1 MQRLLW
7 VCVLSLLV
15 TVGCG
20 GGEEDPIL
28 VPATMAPTTAAPA
41 TLASTTTTTTLA
53 PTPTTA
59 APVMS
64 TTTTT
69 APVASTTTTTAPVA
83 STTAIPTTTEAEDVG
98 PLSVLVEVGDSLS
111 KIAKRYDTTT
121 EILAAINGICDVNQI
136 YVGQKILLAAVGSET
151 DDGVD
156 PEPISVTVIVEAGDS
171 LSKIAKQYDTTVDDL
186 MVANDMTDPNL
197 VLVGQELVVSGI
209 VPVVSDVEPPVC

>member
-1 MQRLLW
+1 MQRFLG

-15 TVGCG
+15 TAGCG

-59 APVMS
+59 APV
-64 TTTTT
+64 
-69 APVASTTTTTAPVA
+69 ASTTTTTAPVA
-83 STTAIPTTTEAEDVG
+83 STTAIPTTTEAADVG
-98 PLSVLVEVGDSLS
+98 PLSVLVEV
-111 KIAKRYDTTT
+111 
-121 EILAAINGICDVNQI
+121 
-136 YVGQKILLAAVGSET
+136 
-151 DDGVD
+151 
-156 PEPISVTVIVEAGDS
+156 GDS

-186 MVANDMTDPNL
+186 MVANDITDPNL

-209 VPVVSDVEPPVC
+209 VSVVPDVEPPVC

>member
-1 MQRLLW
+1 M
-7 VCVLSLLV
+7 SLLV
-15 TVGCG
+15 TAGCG

-41 TLASTTTTTTLA
+41 TLASTTTTTLA

-59 APVMS
+59 APV
-64 TTTTT
+64 
-69 APVASTTTTTAPVA
+69 ASTTTTAAPVV
-83 STTAIPTTTEAEDVG
+83 STTAIPTTTEAADVG
-98 PLSVLVEVGDSLS
+98 PASVLVEVGDSLS

-136 YVGQKILLAAVGSET
+136 YVGQKILLAGAGSET

-156 PEPISVTVIVEAGDS
+156 PEPISITVLVEVGDS

-186 MVANDMTDPNL
+186 MVTNDITDPNL
-197 VLVGQELVVSGI
+197 LLVGQELVVSGI
-209 VPVVSDVEPPVC
+209 VPIVPDVEPPVC

>member
-1 MQRLLW
+1 MQRFLG

-15 TVGCG
+15 TAGCG

-59 APVMS
+59 APV
-64 TTTTT
+64 
-69 APVASTTTTTAPVA
+69 ASTTTTTAPVA
-83 STTAIPTTTEAEDVG
+83 STTAIPTTTEAADVG

-136 YVGQKILLAAVGSET
+136 YVGQKILLAGAEFET
-151 DDGVD
+151 DDEVD
-156 PEPISVTVIVEAGDS
+156 PEPISVTVLVEVGDS

-186 MVANDMTDPNL
+186 MVTNDITDPNL
-197 VLVGQELVVSGI
+197 LLVGQELVVSGI
-209 VPVVSDVEPPVC
+209 VPIVPDVEPPVC

>member
-1 MQRLLW
+1 M
-7 VCVLSLLV
+7 CVLSLLV
-15 TVGCG
+15 TAGCG

-59 APVMS
+59 APV
-64 TTTTT
+64 
-69 APVASTTTTTAPVA
+69 ASTTTTTAPVA
-83 STTAIPTTTEAEDVG
+83 STTAIPTTTEAADVG

-136 YVGQKILLAAVGSET
+136 YVGQKILLAAAESET

-156 PEPISVTVIVEAGDS
+156 PEPISVTVLVEVGDS

-186 MVANDMTDPNL
+186 MVANDITDPNL

-209 VPVVSDVEPPVC
+209 VPVVPDVEPPVC

>member
-1 MQRLLW
+1 M
-7 VCVLSLLV
+7 CVMSLLV
-15 TVGCG
+15 TAGCG

-41 TLASTTTTTTLA
+41 TVVSTTTTTLA

-59 APVMS
+59 APV
-64 TTTTT
+64 
-69 APVASTTTTTAPVA
+69 ASTTTTAAPVV
-83 STTAIPTTTEAEDVG
+83 STTAIPTTTEAADVG
-98 PLSVLVEVGDSLS
+98 PASVLVEVGDSLS

-136 YVGQKILLAAVGSET
+136 YVGQKILLADAESET

-156 PEPISVTVIVEAGDS
+156 PEPISVTVLVEVGDS

-186 MVANDMTDPNL
+186 MVTNDITDPNL
-197 VLVGQELVVSGI
+197 LFVGQELVVSGI
-209 VPVVSDVEPPVC
+209 VPIVPDVEPPVC

>member
-1 MQRLLW
+1 MQRLLG

-15 TVGCG
+15 TAGCG

-59 APVMS
+59 APV
-64 TTTTT
+64 
-69 APVASTTTTTAPVA
+69 ASTTTTTVPVA
-83 STTAIPTTTEAEDVG
+83 STTAIPTTTEAADVG

-136 YVGQKILLAAVGSET
+136 YVGQKILLAAAGSET

-209 VPVVSDVEPPVC
+209 VPVVPDVEPPVC

>member
-59 APVMS
+59 APVTS

-69 APVASTTTTTAPVA
+69 APATTTT
-83 STTAIPTTTEAEDVG
+83 IPTTTEAADVG

-136 YVGQKILLAAVGSET
+136 YVGQKILLAGAGSET

-186 MVANDMTDPNL
+186 MVANDITDPNL

-209 VPVVSDVEPPVC
+209 VPVVPDVEPPVC

>member
-1 MQRLLW
+1 M
-7 VCVLSLLV
+7 SLLV
-15 TVGCG
+15 TAGCG

-41 TLASTTTTTTLA
+41 TLASTTTTTLA

-59 APVMS
+59 APV
-64 TTTTT
+64 
-69 APVASTTTTTAPVA
+69 ASTTTTAAPVV
-83 STTAIPTTTEAEDVG
+83 STTAIPTTTEAADVG
-98 PLSVLVEVGDSLS
+98 PASVLVEVGDSLS

-136 YVGQKILLAAVGSET
+136 YVGQKILLAAAGSET

-186 MVANDMTDPNL
+186 MVTNDITDPNL
-197 VLVGQELVVSGI
+197 LLVGQELVVSGI
-209 VPVVSDVEPPVC
+209 VPIVPDVEPPVC

>member
-1 MQRLLW
+1 MQRLLG

-15 TVGCG
+15 TAGCG

-59 APVMS
+59 APV
-64 TTTTT
+64 
-69 APVASTTTTTAPVA
+69 ASTTTTTVPVA
-83 STTAIPTTTEAEDVG
+83 STTAIPTTTEAADVG

-121 EILAAINGICDVNQI
+121 EILATINGICDVNQI
-136 YVGQKILLAAVGSET
+136 YVGQKILLAAAGSET

-186 MVANDMTDPNL
+186 MVANDITDPNL

-209 VPVVSDVEPPVC
+209 VPVVPDVEPPVC

>member
-1 MQRLLW
+1 M
-7 VCVLSLLV
+7 CVLSLLV
-15 TVGCG
+15 TAGCG

-59 APVMS
+59 APV
-64 TTTTT
+64 
-69 APVASTTTTTAPVA
+69 ASTTTTTAPVA
-83 STTAIPTTTEAEDVG
+83 STTAIPTTTEAADVG

-136 YVGQKILLAAVGSET
+136 YVGQKILLAAAGSET

-171 LSKIAKQYDTTVDDL
+171 LSKIAKRYDTTVDEL
-186 MVANDMTDPNL
+186 MVANDITDPNL

-209 VPVVSDVEPPVC
+209 VPVVPDVEPPVC

>member
-1 MQRLLW
+1 M
-7 VCVLSLLV
+7 SLLV
-15 TVGCG
+15 TAGCG

-41 TLASTTTTTTLA
+41 TVASTTTTTLA

-59 APVMS
+59 APV
-64 TTTTT
+64 
-69 APVASTTTTTAPVA
+69 ASTTTTAAPVV
-83 STTAIPTTTEAEDVG
+83 STTAIPTTTEAADVG
-98 PLSVLVEVGDSLS
+98 PASVLVEVGDSLS

-136 YVGQKILLAAVGSET
+136 YVGQKILLAAAESET

-156 PEPISVTVIVEAGDS
+156 PEPISVTVLVEVGDS

-186 MVANDMTDPNL
+186 MVTNDITDPNL
-197 VLVGQELVVSGI
+197 LLVGQELVVSGI
-209 VPVVSDVEPPVC
+209 VPIVPDVEPPVC

>member
-1 MQRLLW
+1 MQRLLG

-15 TVGCG
+15 TAGCG

-59 APVMS
+59 APV
-64 TTTTT
+64 
-69 APVASTTTTTAPVA
+69 ASTTTTTAPA
-83 STTAIPTTTEAEDVG
+83 ATTTAIPTTTEAADVG

-136 YVGQKILLAAVGSET
+136 YVGQKILLAAAGSET

-156 PEPISVTVIVEAGDS
+156 PEPISVTVLVEVGDS

-186 MVANDMTDPNL
+186 MVANDITDPNL

-209 VPVVSDVEPPVC
+209 VPVVPDVEPPVC

>member
-1 MQRLLW
+1 MQRLVG

-15 TVGCG
+15 TAGCG

-69 APVASTTTTTAPVA
+69 APVASTTTTTVPVA
-83 STTAIPTTTEAEDVG
+83 STTAIPTTTEAADVG
-98 PLSVLVEVGDSLS
+98 PLSVLVEV
-111 KIAKRYDTTT
+111 
-121 EILAAINGICDVNQI
+121 
-136 YVGQKILLAAVGSET
+136 
-151 DDGVD
+151 
-156 PEPISVTVIVEAGDS
+156 GDS

-186 MVANDMTDPNL
+186 MVANDITDPNL

-209 VPVVSDVEPPVC
+209 VPVVPDVEPPVC

>member
-1 MQRLLW
+1 MQRLIG

-15 TVGCG
+15 TAGCG

-41 TLASTTTTTTLA
+41 TLASTTTTTLA

-59 APVMS
+59 APV
-64 TTTTT
+64 
-69 APVASTTTTTAPVA
+69 ASTTTTAAPVV
-83 STTAIPTTTEAEDVG
+83 STTAIPTTTEAADVE
-98 PLSVLVEVGDSLS
+98 PASVLVEVGDSLS

-121 EILAAINGICDVNQI
+121 EILAVINGICDVNQI
-136 YVGQKILLAAVGSET
+136 YVGQKILLAGAGSET

-156 PEPISVTVIVEAGDS
+156 PESISITVLVEVGDS

-186 MVANDMTDPNL
+186 MVTNDITDPNL
-197 VLVGQELVVSGI
+197 LFVGQELVVSGI
-209 VPVVSDVEPPVC
+209 VPIVPDVEPPVC

>member
-1 MQRLLW
+1 M
-7 VCVLSLLV
+7 CVMSLLV
-15 TVGCG
+15 TAGCG

-41 TLASTTTTTTLA
+41 TLASTTTTTLA

-59 APVMS
+59 APV
-64 TTTTT
+64 
-69 APVASTTTTTAPVA
+69 ASTTTTAAPVV
-83 STTAIPTTTEAEDVG
+83 STTAIPTTTEAADVG

-136 YVGQKILLAAVGSET
+136 YVGQKILLAAAESET

-156 PEPISVTVIVEAGDS
+156 PEPISVTVLVEVGDS

-186 MVANDMTDPNL
+186 MVANDITDPNL
-197 VLVGQELVVSGI
+197 LLVGQELVVSGI
-209 VPVVSDVEPPVC
+209 VPIVPDVEPPVC

>member
-1 MQRLLW
+1 M
-7 VCVLSLLV
+7 CVLSLLV
-15 TVGCG
+15 TAGCG

-59 APVMS
+59 APV
-64 TTTTT
+64 
-69 APVASTTTTTAPVA
+69 ASTTTTSIPVA
-83 STTAIPTTTEAEDVG
+83 STTAIPTTTEAADVG

-136 YVGQKILLAAVGSET
+136 YVGQKILLAAAGSET

-156 PEPISVTVIVEAGDS
+156 PEPISVTVLVEVGDS

-186 MVANDMTDPNL
+186 MVTNYITDPNL
-197 VLVGQELVVSGI
+197 LLVGQELVVSGI
-209 VPVVSDVEPPVC
+209 VPIVPDVEPPVC

>member
-1 MQRLLW
+1 
-7 VCVLSLLV
+7 
-15 TVGCG
+15 
-20 GGEEDPIL
+20 
-28 VPATMAPTTAAPA
+28 MAPTTAAPA

-59 APVMS
+59 APV
-64 TTTTT
+64 
-69 APVASTTTTTAPVA
+69 ASTTTTTVPVA
-83 STTAIPTTTEAEDVG
+83 STTAIPTTTEAADVG

-136 YVGQKILLAAVGSET
+136 YVGQKILLAAAGSET

-186 MVANDMTDPNL
+186 MVANDITDPNL

-209 VPVVSDVEPPVC
+209 VPVVPDVEPPVC

>member
-1 MQRLLW
+1 M
-7 VCVLSLLV
+7 CVLSLLV
-15 TVGCG
+15 TAGCG

-59 APVMS
+59 APV
-64 TTTTT
+64 
-69 APVASTTTTTAPVA
+69 ASTTTTTVPVA
-83 STTAIPTTTEAEDVG
+83 STTAIPTTTEAADVG

-136 YVGQKILLAAVGSET
+136 YVGQKILLAAAGSET

-186 MVANDMTDPNL
+186 MVANDITDPNL

-209 VPVVSDVEPPVC
+209 VPVVPDVEPPVC

>member
-1 MQRLLW
+1 M
-7 VCVLSLLV
+7 CVMSLLV
-15 TVGCG
+15 TAGCG

-41 TLASTTTTTTLA
+41 TLASTTTTTLA

-59 APVMS
+59 APV
-64 TTTTT
+64 
-69 APVASTTTTTAPVA
+69 ASTTTTAAPVV
-83 STTAIPTTTEAEDVG
+83 STTAIPTTTEAADVG
-98 PLSVLVEVGDSLS
+98 PASVLVEVGDSLS

-136 YVGQKILLAAVGSET
+136 YVGQKILLAGAEFDT
-151 DDGVD
+151 DDDVD

-171 LSKIAKQYDTTVDDL
+171 LSKIAKRYDTTVDEL
-186 MVANDMTDPNL
+186 MVANDITDPNL

-209 VPVVSDVEPPVC
+209 VPVMPDVEPPVC

>member
-1 MQRLLW
+1 

-15 TVGCG
+15 TAGCG

-41 TLASTTTTTTLA
+41 TLASTTTTTTLV

-59 APVMS
+59 
-64 TTTTT
+64 
-69 APVASTTTTTAPVA
+69 APVASTTTTTVPVA
-83 STTAIPTTTEAEDVG
+83 STTAIPTTTEAADVG

-136 YVGQKILLAAVGSET
+136 YVGQKILLAGAGSET

-156 PEPISVTVIVEAGDS
+156 PEPISITVLVEVGDS
-171 LSKIAKQYDTTVDDL
+171 LSKIAKRYDTTVDDL
-186 MVANDMTDPNL
+186 MVANDITDPNL

-209 VPVVSDVEPPVC
+209 VPVVPDVEPPVC

>member
-1 MQRLLW
+1 M
-7 VCVLSLLV
+7 CVLSLLV
-15 TVGCG
+15 TAGCG

-59 APVMS
+59 APV
-64 TTTTT
+64 
-69 APVASTTTTTAPVA
+69 ASTTTTTVPVA
-83 STTAIPTTTEAEDVG
+83 STTAIPTTTEAADVG

-136 YVGQKILLAAVGSET
+136 YVGQKILLAAEGSET

-171 LSKIAKQYDTTVDDL
+171 LSKIAKQYHTTVDDL
-186 MVANDMTDPNL
+186 MVANDITNPNL

-209 VPVVSDVEPPVC
+209 VPVVPDVEPPVC

>member
-1 MQRLLW
+1 M
-7 VCVLSLLV
+7 CVLSLLV
-15 TVGCG
+15 TAGCG

-59 APVMS
+59 APV
-64 TTTTT
+64 
-69 APVASTTTTTAPVA
+69 ASTTTTTVPVA
-83 STTAIPTTTEAEDVG
+83 STTAITTTTEAADVG

-121 EILAAINGICDVNQI
+121 EILATINGICDVNQI
-136 YVGQKILLAAVGSET
+136 YVGQKILLAAAGSET
-151 DDGVD
+151 DDDVD

-186 MVANDMTDPNL
+186 MVDNDITDPNL

-209 VPVVSDVEPPVC
+209 VPVVPDVEPPVC

>member
-1 MQRLLW
+1 M
-7 VCVLSLLV
+7 CVLSLLV
-15 TVGCG
+15 TAGCG

-59 APVMS
+59 APV
-64 TTTTT
+64 
-69 APVASTTTTTAPVA
+69 ASTTTATAPTV
-83 STTAIPTTTEAEDVG
+83 STTAIPTTTEAADVG

-136 YVGQKILLAAVGSET
+136 YVGQKILLAGAEFET
-151 DDGVD
+151 DDEVD
-156 PEPISVTVIVEAGDS
+156 PEPISVTVLVEVGDS

-186 MVANDMTDPNL
+186 MVANDITDPNL
-197 VLVGQELVVSGI
+197 VFVGQELVVSGI

>member
-1 MQRLLW
+1 M
-7 VCVLSLLV
+7 CVLSLLV
-15 TVGCG
+15 TAGCG

-53 PTPTTA
+53 PTTTTA
-59 APVMS
+59 A
-64 TTTTT
+64 
-69 APVASTTTTTAPVA
+69 AVASTTTTTAPTV
-83 STTAIPTTTEAEDVG
+83 STTAIPTTTEAADVG

-136 YVGQKILLAAVGSET
+136 YVGQKILLAAAGSET
-151 DDGVD
+151 DEGVD
-156 PEPISVTVIVEAGDS
+156 PEPISVTVLVEVGDS
-171 LSKIAKQYDTTVDDL
+171 LSKIAKRYDTTVDEL
-186 MVANDMTDPNL
+186 MVANDITDPNL

-209 VPVVSDVEPPVC
+209 VPVVPDVEPPVC

>member
-1 MQRLLW
+1 M
-7 VCVLSLLV
+7 SLLV
-15 TVGCG
+15 TAGCG

-41 TLASTTTTTTLA
+41 TLASTTTTTLA

-59 APVMS
+59 APV
-64 TTTTT
+64 
-69 APVASTTTTTAPVA
+69 ASTTTTAAPVV
-83 STTAIPTTTEAEDVG
+83 STTAIPTTTEAADVG

-136 YVGQKILLAAVGSET
+136 YVGQKILLAGAEFET
-151 DDGVD
+151 DDEVD
-156 PEPISVTVIVEAGDS
+156 PEPISVTVLVEVGDS

-186 MVANDMTDPNL
+186 MVTNDITDPNL
-197 VLVGQELVVSGI
+197 LLVGQELVVSGI
-209 VPVVSDVEPPVC
+209 VPIVPDVEPPVC

>member
-1 MQRLLW
+1 M
-7 VCVLSLLV
+7 CVLSLLV
-15 TVGCG
+15 TAGCG

-59 APVMS
+59 APV
-64 TTTTT
+64 
-69 APVASTTTTTAPVA
+69 ASTTTTTVPVA
-83 STTAIPTTTEAEDVG
+83 STTAIPTTTEAADVG

-121 EILAAINGICDVNQI
+121 EILATINGICDVNQI
-136 YVGQKILLAAVGSET
+136 YVGQKILLAAAGSET

-156 PEPISVTVIVEAGDS
+156 PEPISVTVLVEVGDS

-186 MVANDMTDPNL
+186 MVTNDITDPNL
-197 VLVGQELVVSGI
+197 LLVGQELVVSGI
-209 VPVVSDVEPPVC
+209 VPIVPDVEPPVC

>member
-59 APVMS
+59 APV
-64 TTTTT
+64 
-69 APVASTTTTTAPVA
+69 ASTTTTAAPVA
-83 STTAIPTTTEAEDVG
+83 STTAIPTTTEAADVG
-98 PLSVLVEVGDSLS
+98 PLSVTVEAGDSLS

-136 YVGQKILLAAVGSET
+136 YVGQKILLAAAGSET

-171 LSKIAKQYDTTVDDL
+171 LSKIAKRYDTTVDEL
-186 MVANDMTDPNL
+186 MVANDITDPNL

>member
-1 MQRLLW
+1 M
-7 VCVLSLLV
+7 CVLSLLV
-15 TVGCG
+15 TAGCG

-59 APVMS
+59 APV
-64 TTTTT
+64 
-69 APVASTTTTTAPVA
+69 ASTTTTTAPVA
-83 STTAIPTTTEAEDVG
+83 STTAIPTTTEAADVG

-136 YVGQKILLAAVGSET
+136 YVGQKILLAAAGSET

-171 LSKIAKQYDTTVDDL
+171 LSKIAKRYDTTVDDL
-186 MVANDMTDPNL
+186 MVANDITDPNL

-209 VPVVSDVEPPVC
+209 VPVVPDVEPPVC

>member
-1 MQRLLW
+1 M
-7 VCVLSLLV
+7 CVLSLLV
-15 TVGCG
+15 TAGCG

-59 APVMS
+59 APV
-64 TTTTT
+64 
-69 APVASTTTTTAPVA
+69 ASTTTTAAPVV
-83 STTAIPTTTEAEDVG
+83 STTAIPTTTEAADVG

-121 EILAAINGICDVNQI
+121 EILATINGICDVNQI
-136 YVGQKILLAAVGSET
+136 YVGQKILLAAAGSET

-186 MVANDMTDPNL
+186 MVTNDITDPNL
-197 VLVGQELVVSGI
+197 LLVGQELVVSGI
-209 VPVVSDVEPPVC
+209 VPIVPDVEPPVC